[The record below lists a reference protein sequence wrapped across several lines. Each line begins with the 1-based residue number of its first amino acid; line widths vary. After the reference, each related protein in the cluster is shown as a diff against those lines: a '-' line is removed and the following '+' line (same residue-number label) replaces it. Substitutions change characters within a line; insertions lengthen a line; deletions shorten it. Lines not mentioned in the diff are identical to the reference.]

1 MKRIRLRARWEDD
14 KSRLWTNSNATSGFT
29 SLSSYSWTWSTNGY
43 VSSIN
48 VLRRKN
54 FNWSKSV
61 RNSNEQFKCELSIC
75 WGQSNFNSISN
86 HKFLFQS

>member
-1 MKRIRLRARWEDD
+1 MKKIRLTPRWEDD

-29 SLSSYSWTWSTNGY
+29 TLSTYSWSLNTSCY
-43 VSSIN
+43 VSSITF
-48 VLRRKN
+48 LRRKN

-86 HKFLFQS
+86 HNFLFQS